1 MLTEWKGKEI
11 FLRGTIYYRYRE
23 TVDMCHLHL
32 LHPASQLCCR
42 HLLTVHYFFCGCF
55 KNPEDTT
62 HSELTGLGPW
72 QTSKD
77 PKHQNSIIF
86 C

>member
-42 HLLTVHYFFCGCF
+42 HLLTVHYFFF
-55 KNPEDTT
+55 FLKALV
-62 HSELTGLGPW
+62 HIGLW
-72 QTSKD
+72 VL
-77 PKHQNSIIF
+77 
-86 C
+86 